1 LNDIRHLEV
10 QLTVSLTPGVFS
22 HRCFTQQ
29 VMLLGRCNVSVLTN
43 QEMHQIIRP
52 KIKAFDDP
60 DSPLDFS
67 SLFCIWML
75 LKTMFLDLPSVN
87 LPGKMEDDLLGRRK
101 WPNLL
106 EAWMVKAWNLCS
118 CLFSWNGRTQELLLA
133 DSSII
138 RLCAFTS
145 VVEARKDCSSSCPRQ
160 KFISHQRYSRSH
172 RETHRRTTS
181 LSGM

>member
-1 LNDIRHLEV
+1 MLPLKLPSSLWSSVKIVVTIILSFLISYSSSDRNQCKRGYSFEKVMLALQWPPGVCFKSVQKTCIVNTDQFLIHGSWPTNTSSNTSPEFCCNEKFDLNDIRHLEV

-67 SLFCIWML
+67 SLFCI
-75 LKTMFLDLPSVN
+75 
-87 LPGKMEDDLLGRRK
+87 
-101 WPNLL
+101 
-106 EAWMVKAWNLCS
+106 
-118 CLFSWNGRTQELLLA
+118 
-133 DSSII
+133 
-138 RLCAFTS
+138 
-145 VVEARKDCSSSCPRQ
+145 
-160 KFISHQRYSRSH
+160 
-172 RETHRRTTS
+172 
-181 LSGM
+181 